1 MIYLDYSSPDFDA
14 GFRQLT
20 DRPAFDPVIDA
31 AVARIIDGVR
41 ELGDKALT
49 HYAKKF
55 DGVELAPENFRVTEA
70 EIEEARQNIDPDVRK
85 AIRKGCSQ
93 LREFSE
99 QRVPKPWSYSP
110 RKGVIVGERFA
121 PLNRVAA
128 YVPGGTAPLVSTV
141 LHTVTMAA
149 VAQVEE
155 IVVVTPPGAAGKIH
169 PALLYAA
176 NYAGATEIY
185 RLGGVYAI
193 AALAY
198 GTESIGKVEKI
209 VGPGNAYVTSAKKQV
224 YGQTSLDLVAGPSE
238 IMIIADEFA
247 EPAFIAADM
256 LSQIEHGSGHEQA
269 VLATD
274 STRLI
279 EKVQAELVKQI
290 ESLNRA
296 EFIKKCLDKGVAF
309 IKVPDMET
317 GAEVASKYAPEHLE
331 IICKR
336 AGFVAKKVTAAGAI
350 FLGPWTPEPVG
361 DFVAGPSHVLPTG
374 GAARYFSGLTIEHF
388 YRRMSVVNYQ
398 RSALAKELDMIQAFA
413 KVEGLDAHGNSAAI
427 RFKND
432 E

>member
-1 MIYLDYSSPDFDA
+1 MIHLDYSAADFEER
-14 GFRQLT
+14 FRILT
-20 DRPAFDPVIDA
+20 DRPAFDPAIDA
-31 AVARIIDGVR
+31 AVARILDAVR
-41 ELGDKALT
+41 EMGDQALV
-49 HYAKKF
+49 HYAAKF
-55 DGVELAPENFRVTEA
+55 DNATLTPDRFKITEA
-70 EIEEARQNIDPDVRK
+70 ELEEARETIDPDIRK

-99 QRVPKPWSYSP
+99 QRLPKPWSYSP

-128 YVPGGTAPLVSTV
+128 YVPGGTAPLISTV
-141 LHTVTMAA
+141 LHTVTLASTA
-149 VAQVEE
+149 DVEE
-155 IVVVTPPGAAGKIH
+155 IVVATPPGPDGKIH

-176 NYAGATEIY
+176 NHAGATEIY

-198 GTESIGKVEKI
+198 GTESIRKVEKI

-238 IMIIADEFA
+238 IMILADDTA
-247 EPAFIAADM
+247 PPAFIAADM
-256 LSQIEHGSGHEQA
+256 LSQIEHGSGNEQA

-274 STRLI
+274 SPALI
-279 EKVQAELVKQI
+279 QKVQDAIHEQI
-290 ESLNRA
+290 KTLSRA
-296 EFIKKCLDKGVAF
+296 DFIKRCLDQGVVF
-309 IKVPDMET
+309 IQIPDLDA
-317 GAEVASKYAPEHLE
+317 GAEIASRYAPEHLE
-331 IICKR
+331 IICRR

-398 RSALAKELDMIQAFA
+398 RAALNNELEMIEAFA
-413 KVEGLDAHGNSAAI
+413 KAEGLDAHGRSASI
-427 RFKND
+427 RF
-432 E
+432 EPE